1 MKQLWYLPNQ
11 SAFTALWWCEHH
23 RHGNHRSSWSGKS
36 SSNPF
41 FGHVAGEGRSPTRV
55 LGVCLGWRFQTVI
68 GKLQIFC
75 YQTWP
80 GRMEHAL
87 LNDME
92 LLLWRHVKQSHVEIA
107 STAKKIGFFPKQ
119 WRSFKGQVTKLVFL
133 VLSIRVWWG
142 ETLWFCSLLK
152 LKEVGQNTPAVSN
165 GFSCCLSR
173 LWRDGICPEVCGDS
187 FWPLTLE
194 AGKKTFTSSSDQQES
209 HWISLNLTISTN
221 SI

>member
-23 RHGNHRSSWSGKS
+23 SHGNHWSSWSGKS

-55 LGVCLGWRFQTVI
+55 LGVCLGWKFQTVI

-80 GRMEHAL
+80 GCMEYAL

-92 LLLWRHVKQSHVEIA
+92 LLLWHHVKQSHVEIA
-107 STAKKIGFFPKQ
+107 STAKFGSGFSQ
-119 WRSFKGQVTKLVFL
+119 NSEEALDKLGFL
-133 VLSIRVWWG
+133 VLSIHLWWG
-142 ETLWFCSLLK
+142 ETLWFCSLLH
-152 LKEVGQNTPAVSN
+152 LKEVVQKKTCSCPTAV
-165 GFSCCLSR
+165 GWDLPWKFV
-173 LWRDGICPEVCGDS
+173 GIHFE
-187 FWPLTLE
+187 PLTLK
-194 AGKKTFTSSSDQQES
+194 AGKKKCTSSSDQQES
-209 HWISLNLTISTN
+209 H
-221 SI
+221 

>member
-55 LGVCLGWRFQTVI
+55 LGVCLGWKFQTVI

-80 GRMEHAL
+80 GCMEYAF
-87 LNDME
+87 LNHME

-107 STAKKIGFFPKQ
+107 WTAKKIGFFPKQ
-119 WRSFKGQVTKLVFL
+119 WRSFKGQVTKLGFL

-142 ETLWFCSLLK
+142 WNLVILLAPQPEGSCEKKTLQFPTAFRVVYPGW
-152 LKEVGQNTPAVSN
+152 EGM
-165 GFSCCLSR
+165 GFAL
-173 LWRDGICPEVCGDS
+173 EVCGDS
-187 FWPLTLE
+187 FWPLTLK
-194 AGKKTFTSSSDQQES
+194 ARKKKCTSSSDQQES
-209 HWISLNLTISTN
+209 H
-221 SI
+221 